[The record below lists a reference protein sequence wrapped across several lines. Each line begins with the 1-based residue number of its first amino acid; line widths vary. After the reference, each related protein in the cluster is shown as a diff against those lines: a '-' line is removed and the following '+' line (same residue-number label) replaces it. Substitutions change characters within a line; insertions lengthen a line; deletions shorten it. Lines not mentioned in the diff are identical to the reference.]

1 MSAAIKDKFLSTWD
15 KDLNGI
21 WKHIVPILPYI
32 QYHSGNDAAATL
44 CTFSKNWRTNRK
56 EIRAVFDAGLKQRE
70 NNVSDV
76 DVKHESAED
85 VKNGRETVR
94 TEQSKVGENRSVN
107 QQNYE
112 KRKLKSYRPL
122 SPVGRRRSSYD
133 VAPRAIMTSSNGQH
147 SSSARYRRIKSA
159 RKRSQRECNVSDAD
173 TQHDKENGN
182 MESQMTS
189 QSSHEQSHTNQ
200 ELKVHI

>member
-1 MSAAIKDKFLSTWD
+1 MSTASKDQFLSTWD

-133 VAPRAIMTSSNGQH
+133 RAPGASMTSHG
-147 SSSARYRRIKSA
+147 RWRR
-159 RKRSQRECNVSDAD
+159 RR
-173 TQHDKENGN
+173 H
-182 MESQMTS
+182 
-189 QSSHEQSHTNQ
+189 
-200 ELKVHI
+200 